1 MAGRSGNRRWALILG
16 RRLKLIR
23 RRFGQ
28 RNSLIKLAL
37 PFLLLFLLAIEFLL
51 PLGKFKIGSCQWIAS
66 MFFIRAILPNIP
78 FI

>member
-1 MAGRSGNRRWALILG
+1 MAGRSGNRRWDLILG
-16 RRLKLIR
+16 WRLKLIR

-37 PFLLLFLLAIEFLL
+37 PFFLLFLLAIEFLL

-66 MFFIRAILPNIP
+66 MFFIRAIVPSIP

>member
-1 MAGRSGNRRWALILG
+1 MTGRSGNRCWALILG

-23 RRFGQ
+23 RRFGR

-37 PFLLLFLLAIEFLL
+37 PFFLLFLLAIEFLL

-66 MFFIRAILPNIP
+66 MFFIKNIVSSIP